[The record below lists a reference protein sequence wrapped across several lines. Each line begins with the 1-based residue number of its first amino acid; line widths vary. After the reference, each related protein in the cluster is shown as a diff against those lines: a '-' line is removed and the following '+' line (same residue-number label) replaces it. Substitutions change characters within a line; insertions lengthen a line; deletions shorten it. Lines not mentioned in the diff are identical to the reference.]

1 MGIEQKLSA
10 GKFLDFTIPTNAPAP
25 IPEDKFFNQN
35 RIDMTIKESTGVLQK
50 QSSIVEGE
58 GTKVHRNFQWL
69 AWIPGAIS
77 AVQPSGKDVLTG
89 PMSGCWVVVF
99 RRNGIEY
106 VGHIGTGMTSNDP
119 QSIAVKKAWYT
130 FARGAGPGD
139 VIAGFNPARVWPSEA
154 SLPAKKPGDGRAV
167 TFGLVTESKDLYA
180 VVMYKGNAPVNAT
193 EIPPGQRASNI
204 YRIAEIKNVKSEN
217 TDRLKGLFP
226 PYLPELELPGP
237 LQMP

>member
-1 MGIEQKLSA
+1 
-10 GKFLDFTIPTNAPAP
+10 
-25 IPEDKFFNQN
+25 
-35 RIDMTIKESTGVLQK
+35 MTIKESTGVLQK
-50 QSSIVEGE
+50 QSSIVEGT

-77 AVQPSGKDVLTG
+77 AVQPTSGDVLTG

-106 VGHIGTGMTSNDP
+106 VGHIGTAMTSNDP

-167 TFGLVTESKDLYA
+167 TFGLVTASGELYA
-180 VVMYKGNAPVNAT
+180 VLTYKGNAPANAT
-193 EIPPGQRASNI
+193 EIPPGQRAPNI
-204 YRIAEIKNVKSEN
+204 YRIAEIKRVPSEGP
-217 TDRLKGLFP
+217 DKLADLFP
-226 PYLPELELPGP
+226 PFLPDPDLPGP
-237 LQMP
+237 LQLQWP

>member
-1 MGIEQKLSA
+1 MGVEQKLIVDR
-10 GKFLDFTIPTNAPAP
+10 FLDFTMPTNASPP

-35 RIDMTIKESTGVLQK
+35 RIDLTIKESTGVLQK
-50 QSSIVEGE
+50 QSSIVEGT

-77 AVQPSGKDVLTG
+77 AVQTGGDVLTG

-99 RRNGIEY
+99 KRNGIEY
-106 VGHIGTGMTSNDP
+106 VGHIGTVTSPNDP
-119 QSIAVKKAWYT
+119 QSIAVKTAWYK

-139 VIAGFNPARVWPSEA
+139 EISGFNPHRVWPSEA

-167 TFGLVTESKDLYA
+167 IFGLVTQTKELHA
-180 VVMYKGNAPVNAT
+180 VVMYKGNAPVNVT

-204 YRIAEIKNVKSEN
+204 YRIAAIQNVQSESS
-217 TDRLKGLFP
+217 DRLKGLFP

>member
-1 MGIEQKLSA
+1 
-10 GKFLDFTIPTNAPAP
+10 
-25 IPEDKFFNQN
+25 
-35 RIDMTIKESTGVLQK
+35 
-50 QSSIVEGE
+50 
-58 GTKVHRNFQWL
+58 
-69 AWIPGAIS
+69 
-77 AVQPSGKDVLTG
+77 
-89 PMSGCWVVVF
+89 
-99 RRNGIEY
+99 
-106 VGHIGTGMTSNDP
+106 MTSNDP

-139 VIAGFNPARVWPSEA
+139 VIAGFNPARVWPTVA
-154 SLPAKKPGDGRAV
+154 SLPAQKPGDGRAV

-180 VVMYKGNAPVNAT
+180 VVMYKGNAQVNAT

-204 YRIAEIKNVKSEN
+204 YRVAEIKKVQSEN